1 MTDLVL
7 HHFDWSPYAEKVRVL
22 FGLKGLAWHS
32 VQIPMVMPKP
42 DLTAL
47 TGGYRKTPV
56 LQVGADIYCDSSL
69 IALELERRQPQPTL
83 FPDGGPGM
91 ALALSAWA
99 GRFFDAGAGLAMGLN
114 DTMPDDLLQDRR
126 EFFSHMDF
134 AGFRAR
140 APHLFGQV
148 RGHAGLVEQQLH
160 DGRDFLLGS
169 QPGLADA
176 TAYYVLWMARGF
188 VEAMAGVL
196 QPYER
201 VARWEERMR
210 AIGHGMRTEME
221 SPAALELARR
231 STPATPRGVDATD
244 PLGLAA
250 GTAVSVT
257 PDDYGKVPVHGELVT
272 LQVDEIAVRR
282 THDQAGEVIVHF
294 PRIGYCVERVA

>member
-1 MTDLVL
+1 MAELVL

-22 FGLKGLAWHS
+22 LGIKGLAWRS

-56 LQVGADIYCDSSL
+56 LQVGADVYCDSSL
-69 IALELERRQPQPTL
+69 IAVELERRHPEPTL
-83 FPDGGPGM
+83 FPDGGAGL

-114 DTMPDDLLQDRR
+114 DELPADLMQDRR
-126 EFFSHMDF
+126 EFFSHLDF

-148 RGHAGLVEQQLH
+148 IAHANLVERQLA

-169 QPGLADA
+169 RPGLADA

-188 VEAMAGVL
+188 VGAMGEVL
-196 QPYER
+196 SPFER
-201 VARWEERMR
+201 VAHWEQRIR
-210 AIGHGMRTEME
+210 AIGHGSRTELE
-221 SPAALELARR
+221 AADALSLAGQ
-231 STPATPRGVDATD
+231 SQPLPPRGVDSTD

-250 GTAVSVT
+250 GTIVQVT
-257 PDDYGKVPVHGELVT
+257 PDDYGKVPVTGELVT
-272 LQVDEIAVRR
+272 LLRDEIAVRR
-282 THDQAGEVIVHF
+282 TDSRAGEVVVHF
-294 PRIGYCVERVA
+294 PRAGYCVERSP